1 MILSHNNLLSYKSA
15 VKLISLCLLI
25 SCSTQTNTEWKD
37 SFKVLQ
43 KSTAPD
49 LRVELFE
56 YSESD
61 NRIVFKT
68 DKKEHLPILTSFSK
82 ENKLNASISLLPD
95 STILPNSHGIVVLSV
110 GNIRTKPGHSQ
121 EMATQTL
128 MGTPIKILEKKGGW
142 YRVQTPDY
150 YIGWTEDDTF
160 IRVNDEEL
168 NDWIHT
174 EKLIFTENYGLLYM
188 DRDSNSEIVTDLTGG
203 NILKK
208 ITQTKTHTKVE
219 LADKRSGWLP
229 NTSVSPL
236 SKWKENNKPNADQ
249 LLKTAQ
255 RFMGVPYLWGGTS
268 FKGVDCS
275 GFTKM
280 TYYSHGVQLPRD
292 ASQQVTVG
300 QVVETDTTLINLEPG
315 DLLFFG
321 DHATE
326 LKPEKVTHVGIYM
339 GDGKMIHSSGRV
351 RIESLVRGT
360 PTFTEYRLKTFLSA
374 RRMLNSVGK
383 DGVIP
388 VQSLLSY

>member
-1 MILSHNNLLSYKSA
+1 MTFFKNNLLSGKS
-15 VKLISLCLLI
+15 VIKLISLCLLL
-25 SCSTQTNTEWKD
+25 SCSFQSNNDWKD
-37 SFKVLQ
+37 SFKQLQ

-49 LRVELFE
+49 LRVEIFE

-61 NRIVFKT
+61 NSILFKT
-68 DKKEHLPILTSFSK
+68 DKKDHIAILNSFITD
-82 ENKLNASISLLPD
+82 NKLNATVKLLPD

-160 IRVNDEEL
+160 TRVSDEEL
-168 NDWIHT
+168 NNWIQT
-174 EKLIFTENYGLLYM
+174 EKLIFTENYGLLHSEKN
-188 DRDSNSEIVTDLTGG
+188 SNSEIVTDLTGG

-208 ITQTKTHTKVE
+208 ITQTKTHTQVE

-229 NTSVSPL
+229 NSTLTPL
-236 SKWKENNKPNADQ
+236 SKWKENNRPNAEE

-280 TYYSHGVQLPRD
+280 TYFSHGVQLPRD
-292 ASQQVTVG
+292 ASQQVNVG
-300 QVVETDTTLINLEPG
+300 QVVETDITLKNLEPG

-326 LKPEKVTHVGIYM
+326 TKPEKVTHVGIYM
-339 GDGKMIHSSGRV
+339 GNGKMIHSSGRV
-351 RIESLVRGT
+351 RIESLLRGT

-388 VQSLLSY
+388 VNKLLSY